1 MFRSIY
7 KNTWKT
13 LFRSVTFW
21 LAVLVL
27 LGISTFYVYDQLSFY
42 WETAESVQQFLPDF
56 VPEVLPETLV
66 QEIDNAVSAGFLLYQ
81 IAIFAVITTVL
92 VLNRDY
98 GDQFFEIEKA
108 AGVSPFRYTAGRMT
122 ALLTI
127 SVAALEVFSFATLHA
142 LLIGKGGVVGQSVF
156 QTMVSTFPRMTC
168 GVVFKGIPHLCFY
181 IGLTYLFGTLFHSGL
196 AGGAAGFAHAI
207 FFYVV
212 SLLYRLDSSWVTYFQ
227 YFSPS
232 PNVLRFFVTYVGTPN
247 EELAF
252 KMNGVTMGGLVFC
265 VSFLLGIAL
274 LCAAVSYWRTRR
286 REA

>member
-27 LGISTFYVYDQLSFY
+27 LGISAFYVYKQVSFF
-42 WETAESVQQFLPDF
+42 WETAESVQRFDPEY
-56 VPEVLPETLV
+56 VPELPPEGLIS
-66 QEIDNAVSAGFLLYQ
+66 EIDNAVSAGFLVYQ
-81 IAIFAVITTVL
+81 ISIFAVIATVL

-108 AGVSPFRYTAGRMT
+108 AGVSPFRYAAGRMA

-127 SVAALEVFSFATLHA
+127 SVVALEVFSFVTLHGI
-142 LLIGKGGVVGQSVF
+142 LIGKGGVVGQNAL
-156 QTMVSTFPRMTC
+156 QTMLTTLPRLTC

-212 SLLYRLDSSWVTYFQ
+212 SLLYRIDSSWATYFRF
-227 YFSPS
+227 FSPS
-232 PNVLRFFVTYVGTPN
+232 PNVLRYYVTYVGTPN

-252 KMNGVTMGGLVFC
+252 KMNGVTTGGLVFC
-265 VSFLLGIAL
+265 VAFLLGIAL

-286 REA
+286 RES